1 MSEIT
6 ISRRYAQALGERAAQ
21 AGVIDRVDQDISLIS
36 ESLKGS
42 RELTGIF
49 ESPIVSREK
58 KADVFR
64 ALFTG
69 KIDDVTLRFLHVLVE
84 KRREDLF
91 PAIVHA
97 YQELRDKELGVLGV
111 SARTALSLSSEDE
124 KALAASLE
132 KLTGKKIRLT
142 AKVDA
147 TLLGGIV
154 IRVGDTVY
162 DASVSNQ
169 LATLRV
175 RLEAGALA

>member
-6 ISRRYAQALGERAAQ
+6 ISRRYAQALGERAAG
-21 AGVIDRVDQDISLIS
+21 AGVMDRVDQDISLIS
-36 ESLKGS
+36 ESIKGS
-42 RELTGIF
+42 RELAGIF

-64 ALFTG
+64 SLFTG
-69 KIDDVTLRFLHVLVE
+69 KVDSVTLQFLQVLVE

-91 PAIVHA
+91 PVIVNA

-111 SARTALSLSSEDE
+111 SARTALPLSADDE
-124 KALAASLE
+124 RALTASLE
-132 KLTGKKIRLT
+132 KLTGKKIRLSS
-142 AKVDA
+142 KVDA
-147 TLLGGIV
+147 SLLGGIV

-175 RLEAGALA
+175 RLETGALA